1 MIRILFICLGNICRS
16 PMAEFVMKDLVRK
29 EGLEDHFFIAS
40 AATSTEEYGNPVHP
54 GTRNKLRQYG
64 ISTEGKYAVT
74 MRRSDYEKYDYIIAM
89 ERYNIRGIM
98 RIIGSDPEYKVSLL
112 LDYTRRPGDIADPW
126 YTGNFDKTYE
136 DILEGCQGLLEA
148 LKTREPEL
156 FQT

>member
-1 MIRILFICLGNICRS
+1 MTRILFVCHGNICRS
-16 PMAEFVMKDLVRK
+16 PMAEFVMKKIVSDRNMS
-29 EGLEDHFFIAS
+29 ERFFIAS
-40 AATSTEEYGNPVHP
+40 AATSREEEGNPMHY
-54 GTRNKLRQYG
+54 GTRRKLKEKG
-64 ISTEGKYAVT
+64 VPFENHYATVIK
-74 MRRSDYEKYDYIIAM
+74 RSDYEKYDYIIAM

-98 RIIGSDPEYKVSLL
+98 RIIGSDPEHKVSLL

-156 FQT
+156 FRA